1 MSAACPRGAADA
13 SPPGPAPAVGYVIRM
28 FPQLSETFVANEI
41 LEVERRGL
49 ELRIFSYRRPLEAVP
64 HEVVGR
70 IRSTVFYLPDPLYR
84 SPRAL
89 RRAARAVR
97 SEQPERYRELRRA
110 ALARAVAQRSVD
122 PVRRFVQ
129 AVCLTAALPGSGVR
143 HLHAHFAHGPTEVA
157 MLASALSKLRFSF
170 TAHARDIYT
179 APRAELRAKVLAA
192 AFVVTCTR
200 ANQDHLRELA
210 GPGARGKI
218 HLVYHGTDVAKF
230 SPGESRLRR
239 EPPLLLSVGRLVS
252 KKGFAS
258 LLEACAMLRQRG
270 HAFRCTILGE
280 GPERERLAG
289 LVRRLELE
297 GIVELPGSQSQEQV
311 LEEYRRATAF
321 ALPCKILAN
330 GDRDGIPNVL
340 VEAMGVGLPVV
351 STAISGI
358 PELVDDGI
366 NGLLVAPGRSEDLAA
381 ALERLL
387 RDAALRARLGANA
400 RRTVVE
406 RFDSAANSASL
417 AELVLEHAGLR
428 TPAKRRGAEP
438 MRLREAAWGGTAHA
452 TRDRDEIRVP
462 EL

>member
-1 MSAACPRGAADA
+1 MSAAFPHGAAQA
-13 SPPGPAPAVGYVIRM
+13 VPCGLPPAVGYVIRM

-41 LEVERRGL
+41 FELERRDV
-49 ELRIFSYRRPLEAVP
+49 ELRIYSYRRPTQAVP

-70 IRSTVFYLPDPLYR
+70 IRSAVAYLPDPLYR
-84 SPRAL
+84 SPNAL
-89 RRAARAVR
+89 RRATRAVR
-97 SEQPERYRELRRA
+97 RDAPERYRELRRA
-110 ALARAVAQRSVD
+110 ALAGALARRSVD

-129 AVCLTAALPGSGVR
+129 AVCLAARLSGSGVR

-157 MLASALSKLRFSF
+157 MLASALAKLRFSF

-200 ANQDHLRELA
+200 ANRDHLRELA
-210 GPGARGKI
+210 GPAARDKI

-230 SPGESRLRR
+230 RPGPAGLRD
-239 EPPLLLSVGRLVS
+239 EPPLLLSVGRLVP

-258 LLEACAMLRQRG
+258 LLEACAMLRRRG
-270 HAFRCTILGE
+270 HAFRCRILGE
-280 GPERERLAG
+280 GPERESLAALARG
-289 LVRRLELE
+289 LGLD
-297 GIVELPGSQSQEQV
+297 GIVDMPGGQSQEQV
-311 LEEYRRATAF
+311 LEWYRRATAF
-321 ALPCKILAN
+321 ALPCTILAN

-358 PELVDDGI
+358 PELVDDGR
-366 NGLLVAPGRSEDLAA
+366 NGLLVPAGRSEDLAA

-387 RDAALRARLGANA
+387 RDAALRERLAVNA

-406 RFDSAANSASL
+406 RFDSAANTASL
-417 AELVLEHAGLR
+417 AELVLEESGLR
-428 TPAKRRGAEP
+428 SPDRRGAEP
-438 MRLREAAWGGTAHA
+438 ARLRDAAGARG
-452 TRDRDEIRVP
+452 
-462 EL
+462 